1 MAWDVISH
9 MPNIDIEVF
18 NCYAQLSGDLQQL
31 EIDSIGRALSYVQS
45 NSRYSF
51 AYKVGNWDGRVRLLN
66 KQLQFPA
73 GLVEEVARVLA
84 GFGKVPNIIDKR
96 SGVKSSPI
104 SDWKGHPLRDYQQRA
119 VERAL
124 EAGRGTMKMAT
135 GAGKTTVIAALCGAY
150 STHTVVYVVSL
161 DLLTQVKETIEFCLG
176 IPVGLVGGGNC
187 DIQEVTVCSV
197 WSAAAAYNTKNDS
210 DSEED
215 VAEDKWSPS
224 DEQKKNIREMVEA
237 ARVVI
242 LDESQFAA
250 AASIQAIMRNSKS
263 AANRFGFSGTPWR
276 SDGADILLTAAF
288 GNNIVDIRASDLI
301 DLGWLVQPRIA
312 FKDVPADFKLSKK
325 WADVKKS
332 YIIENETRNR
342 LLVEN
347 TCKLLDM
354 DRKPLLL
361 FRDIKHG
368 RILEEMLPSGIRY
381 EMVTGALSMDERE
394 RIKTQFRAGKL
405 DLVLASSVFDQGI
418 DLPALDALVLAG
430 GGKSTAKALQR
441 IGRVIRAAPGK
452 TDALVMETWDQSHF
466 VKKHSSA
473 RYEAYRL
480 ETKFKISAGPDM
492 QASLGKK

>member
-1 MAWDVISH
+1 
-9 MPNIDIEVF
+9 MPNVEIKVF
-18 NCYAQLSGDLQQL
+18 NCHAQLDGDLQQSD
-31 EIDSIGRALSYVQS
+31 IDALGRALSYTQS

-51 AYKVGNWDGRVRLLN
+51 AYKSGHWDGRVRLLN
-66 KQLQFPA
+66 RQLQFPA
-73 GLVEEVARVLA
+73 GLVEDACRVLA
-84 GFGKVPNIIDKR
+84 SLGIIPVITDCR
-96 SGVKSSPI
+96 ASIAYSPI
-104 SDWKGHPLRDYQQRA
+104 TDWRGHPLRDYQQKA

-124 EAGRGTMKMAT
+124 EVGRGTMKMAT

-150 STHTVVYVVSL
+150 NSHTVVYVVSL

-176 IPVGLVGGGNC
+176 IPVGLVGGGTC
-187 DIQEVTVCSV
+187 DIKKVTVCSV
-197 WSAAAAYNTKNDS
+197 WSAAAAYNTKDDA

-237 ARVVI
+237 AKLVI

-263 AANRFGFSGTPWR
+263 SANRFGFSGTPWR

-288 GNNIVDIRASDLI
+288 GGNIVDIRATDLI
-301 DLGWLVQPRIA
+301 DLGWLVEPRIA
-312 FKDVPADFKLSKK
+312 FRDIPANFKLPKK

-332 YIIENETRNR
+332 YIIENEARNY
-342 LLVEN
+342 LLIEN
-347 TCKLLDM
+347 TCKLLDLG
-354 DRKPLLL
+354 RKPLLL

-368 RILEEMLPSGIRY
+368 KILEEMLPSGVRY
-381 EMVTGALSMDERE
+381 EMVTGALSIDERE
-394 RIKTQFRAGKL
+394 RIKTQFKAGKL

-441 IGRVIRAAPGK
+441 IGRVIRTAPGK
-452 TDALVMETWDQSHF
+452 KDALVLETWDQSHF

-473 RYEAYRL
+473 RYDAYRL
-480 ETKFKISAGPDM
+480 ESRFKISAGPDM
-492 QASLGKK
+492 QAAIGKK

>member
-1 MAWDVISH
+1 
-9 MPNIDIEVF
+9 MPNVEIKVF
-18 NCYAQLSGDLQQL
+18 NCHAEIDGELQQG
-31 EIDSIGRALSYVQS
+31 EIDTLGRALSYTQA

-51 AYKVGNWDGRVRLLN
+51 AYKSGHWDGRVRLLN
-66 KQLQFPA
+66 RQLQFPA
-73 GLVEEVARVLA
+73 GLVDEVVRVLA
-84 GFGKVPNIIDKR
+84 GFGIVPQVTDCRKGI
-96 SGVKSSPI
+96 SHSPVA
-104 SDWKGHPLRDYQQRA
+104 DWQGHPLRDYQQRA

-124 EAGRGTMKMAT
+124 DVGRGTMKMAT

-150 STHTVVYVVSL
+150 NTQTVVYVVSL
-161 DLLTQVKETIEFCLG
+161 DLLTQVKETIETCLG

-187 DIQEVTVCSV
+187 SLEKITVCSV
-197 WSAAAAYNTKNDS
+197 WSAAAAYNTKDDA

-224 DEQKKNIREMVEA
+224 DEQKKNIRDMVEA
-237 ARVVI
+237 ARLVI

-250 AASIQAIMRNSKS
+250 AASIQAIMKNSKS

-288 GNNIVDIRASDLI
+288 GGNIVDIRASDLI
-301 DLGWLVQPRIA
+301 ELGWLVEPRIA
-312 FKDVPADFKLSKK
+312 FRDIPADFKLPKK
-325 WADVKKS
+325 WADVKKA
-332 YIIENETRNR
+332 YIVENEVRNH
-342 LLVEN
+342 LLVQN
-347 TCKLLDM
+347 TCKLLDLG
-354 DRKPLLL
+354 RKPLLL

-368 RILEEMLPSGIRY
+368 RMLEEMLPDGIRY
-381 EMVTGALSMDERE
+381 EMVTGALAMDERE
-394 RIKTQFRAGKL
+394 RIKSQFKAGKI

-452 TDALVMETWDQSHF
+452 TDALVLETWDQSHF

-480 ETKFKISAGPDM
+480 ESRFKISAGPEM
-492 QASLGKK
+492 QATIGKK

>member
-1 MAWDVISH
+1 MSNVEIQ
-9 MPNIDIEVF
+9 IF
-18 NCYAQLSGDLQQL
+18 NCYAQIEGDLQQT
-31 EIDSIGRALSYVQS
+31 EIDTISRALSYTQS

-51 AYKVGNWDGRVRLLN
+51 AFKSGHWDGRVRLLN
-66 KQLQFPA
+66 RHLQFPA

-84 GFGKVPNIIDKR
+84 GFGITPSIVDKR
-96 SGVKSSPI
+96 EGVLPSPI
-104 SDWKGHPLRDYQQRA
+104 SGWLGHPLRDYQQRA

-124 EAGRGTMKMAT
+124 DIGRGTMKMAT

-150 STHTVVYVVSL
+150 NTNTVVYVVSL

-176 IPVGLVGGGNC
+176 VPVGLVGGGNC
-187 DIQEVTVCSV
+187 DIKKITVCSV
-197 WSAAAAYNTKNDS
+197 WSAAAAYNTKDEG

-215 VAEDKWSPS
+215 VAEDKWKPS
-224 DEQKKNIREMVEA
+224 DDQKKNIRDMVEG

-288 GNNIVDIRASDLI
+288 GGNIVDIRASDLI
-301 DLGWLVQPRIA
+301 DLGWLVEPRIA
-312 FKDVPADFKLSKK
+312 FRDIPANFRLPKK

-332 YIIENETRNR
+332 YIVENEERNL

-354 DRKPLLL
+354 DRKPLVL

-368 RILEEMLPSGIRY
+368 RILEEMLPNGIRY

-394 RIKTQFRAGKL
+394 RIKAQFKAGKL

-452 TDALVMETWDQSHF
+452 TNALVLETWDQSHF

-480 ETKFKISAGPDM
+480 ESKFKISAGPDM
-492 QASLGKK
+492 QSAIGKK